1 MLKWIDIFRK
11 RAENADFSKQTI
23 EAIFEFHETNPLAGL
38 GSLSVR
44 DRVIDDLI
52 AQHTLV
58 ASKIKNVIPRAP
70 APVLKEALQP
80 DAPLDLKAAQIAK
93 KAGM

>member
-1 MLKWIDIFRK
+1 MRWLDIFRK

-58 ASKIKNVIPRAP
+58 AAKIKNVVPRQPAP
-70 APVLKEALQP
+70 ALKEPLP
-80 DAPLDLKAAQIAK
+80 TEPPLDLKAAQLAK